1 MEIKN
6 VEKKE
11 NGKLSFQAEIDAAAF
26 EAAVNKAY
34 LKARKDIYVP
44 GFRRGKAPRMVIEG
58 MYGAGVFY
66 EDAVE
71 ALAPEAYAAGKEQ
84 SGERT
89 VGAPSILNF
98 NVAGD
103 KTLTI
108 DFEVALYPEAT
119 LGQYK
124 GVEAYKAPVE
134 VSDEEVAKELESVQK
149 RNARIVTVER
159 AAANGDTAN
168 INYDGYKDGV
178 PFDGGKG
185 ENYDLVLGSGSFVPG
200 FEEQVVGM
208 SAGEEKDIHITF
220 PENYHEG
227 LAGAAVVFKVKVNE
241 VKESQLPEAD
251 DEFAKDVSEF
261 DTLDE
266 YKASLKKDLEE
277 RKSAAAESEFRN
289 LVMAK
294 AVENM
299 SVEVPDAMVDEQ
311 VNLVVEDYA
320 RNCAMQG
327 MTLEK
332 YLDMMGV
339 DEAAFRRIVRP
350 SALNQVKTE
359 ILLEKVAEAEGVQ
372 ISEEDVENEYKS
384 AAERYSMEL
393 EQVKASVSPEI
404 VTRDLKMKKATDII
418 FDAAVATDKPEDK
431 PEDKAEDKAE
441 EKAEEKPEEKA
452 EDAE

>member
-1 MEIKN
+1 MDIKN

-11 NGKLSFQAEIDAAAF
+11 NGILSFQAEIDSAAF

-34 LKARKDIYVP
+34 LKAKKDIYVP
-44 GFRRGKAPRMVIEG
+44 GFRKGKAPRMVIEG
-58 MYGAGVFY
+58 MYGASVFY

-71 ALAPEAYAAGKEQ
+71 ALAPEAYMTGKEQ
-84 SGERT
+84 TGERT
-89 VGAPSILNF
+89 VGAPSIRNF
-98 NVAGD
+98 NVAED

-108 DFEVALYPEAT
+108 DFEVALYPEVT

-124 GVEAYKAPVE
+124 GLEAYRPAVE
-134 VSDEEVAKELESVQK
+134 VSEEEVAKELESVQK

-159 AAANGDTAN
+159 AAAKGDTAN
-168 INYDGYKDGV
+168 IDFDGYKDGV

-185 ENYDLVLGSGSFVPG
+185 EGYDLVLGSGSFVPG

-208 SAGEEKDIHITF
+208 SAGEEKDIDITF
-220 PENYHEG
+220 PENYHAD

-241 VKESQLPEAD
+241 VKESQLPELD

-266 YKASLKKDLEE
+266 YKASLKADLEK
-277 RKSAAAESEFRN
+277 RKSDAAERDFREA
-289 LVMAK
+289 VMEK
-294 AVENM
+294 AVKNM
-299 SVEVPDAMVDEQ
+299 TVTVPEAMVDEQ
-311 VNLVVEDYA
+311 VDLVLEDYA

-327 MTLEK
+327 MSLEQ
-332 YLDMMGV
+332 YLGMMGV
-339 DEAAFRRIVRP
+339 DEATFRQLIRP

-359 ILLEKVAEAEGVQ
+359 ILLEKVAETEGVE

-384 AAERYSMEL
+384 AAETYSMEL
-393 EQVKASVSPEI
+393 EQVKANVSAEI
-404 VTRDLKMKKATDII
+404 VTKDLKMKKATDII
-418 FDAAVATDKPEDK
+418 FGAAVATDKPEEEEA
-431 PEDKAEDKAE
+431 PQQTE
-441 EKAEEKPEEKA
+441 EKTEEKA

>member
-1 MEIKN
+1 MDIKN

-11 NGKLSFQAEIDAAAF
+11 NGILSFQAEIDSAAF

-34 LKARKDIYVP
+34 LKAKKDIYVP
-44 GFRRGKAPRMVIEG
+44 GFRKGKAPRMVIEG
-58 MYGAGVFY
+58 MYGASVFY

-71 ALAPEAYAAGKEQ
+71 ALAPEAYMTGKEQ
-84 SGERT
+84 TGERT
-89 VGAPSILNF
+89 VGAPSIRNF
-98 NVAGD
+98 NVAED

-108 DFEVALYPEAT
+108 DFEVALYPEVT

-124 GVEAYKAPVE
+124 GLEAYRPAVE
-134 VSDEEVAKELESVQK
+134 VSEEEVAKELESVQK

-168 INYDGYKDGV
+168 IDFDGYKDGV

-185 ENYDLVLGSGSFVPG
+185 EGYDLVLGSGSFVPG

-208 SAGEEKDIHITF
+208 SAGEEKDIDITF
-220 PENYHEG
+220 PENYHAD

-241 VKESQLPEAD
+241 VKESQLPELD

-266 YKASLKKDLEE
+266 YKASLKADLEK
-277 RKSAAAESEFRN
+277 RKSDAAERDFREA
-289 LVMAK
+289 VMEK
-294 AVENM
+294 AVKNM
-299 SVEVPDAMVDEQ
+299 TVTVPEAMVDEQ
-311 VNLVVEDYA
+311 VNLVLEDYA

-327 MTLEK
+327 MSLEQ
-332 YLDMMGV
+332 YLGMMGV
-339 DEAAFRRIVRP
+339 DEATFRQIIRP

-359 ILLEKVAEAEGVQ
+359 ILLEKVAETEGVE

-384 AAERYSMEL
+384 AAETYSMEL
-393 EQVKASVSPEI
+393 EQIKANVSAEI
-404 VTRDLKMKKATDII
+404 VSKDLKMKKATDII
-418 FDAAVATDKPEDK
+418 FEAAVATDKPEEEEA
-431 PEDKAEDKAE
+431 PQQTE
-441 EKAEEKPEEKA
+441 EKTEEKA